1 MALSKSVMLMLK
13 FDPVSRDRR
22 FYDQYEYGICVALE
36 EAGCLR
42 TRTLEG
48 VLEAI
53 RHRNY
58 ARSRYG
64 VKEQITKEQKEN
76 IMAMFSEL
84 EPVRD
89 QLKIVIS
96 FGIMYIYGNDAS
108 VLKKLADLPYVNFCS
123 AVQAV
128 VDRPRDVILK
138 TNPKFKYRS
147 YFKEKVLEEHER
159 DRLMNFLESR
169 RDVFGFTNTL
179 KQTLNR
185 YRVHWLPRHL
195 YIEHNDPKDITM
207 FSLVMPG
214 LIRKTVS
221 VQAK

>member
-1 MALSKSVMLMLK
+1 MLK
-13 FDPVSRDRR
+13 FDPVGRDRR
-22 FYDQYEYGICVALE
+22 FYDQYEYGICISLE

-42 TRTLEG
+42 HKTLDG

-53 RHRNY
+53 RYRNY

-64 VKEQITKEQKEN
+64 TKDHITNEQKEN
-76 IMAMFSEL
+76 LLAMFSEL
-84 EPVRD
+84 NPVRD

-96 FGIMYIYGNDAS
+96 FGIMYIYSNNIP
-108 VLKKLADLPYVNFCS
+108 VLQRLAGLQYVNFCN
-123 AVQAV
+123 AVQSV

-159 DRLMNFLESR
+159 DRMMNFLESR

-214 LIRKTVS
+214 IIRKTVS

>member
-1 MALSKSVMLMLK
+1 MLK
-13 FDPVSRDRR
+13 FDPVSRDRM
-22 FYDQYEYGICVALE
+22 FYDQYEYGICISLE

-42 TRTLEG
+42 AKTAEELISA
-48 VLEAI
+48 VQA
-53 RHRNY
+53 RNY
-58 ARSRYG
+58 ARHRYG
-64 VKEQITKEQKEN
+64 VKEQISNEQVADLT
-76 IMAMFSEL
+76 AMFGAL
-84 EPVRD
+84 EPFRD
-89 QLKIVIS
+89 QLKLVIS
-96 FGIMYIYGNDAS
+96 FNIMYIYSNNIPA
-108 VLKKLADLPYVNFCS
+108 LQRLAGLQYVNFCN

-169 RDVFGFTNTL
+169 RDVFGFTSTL
-179 KQTLNR
+179 KSTLNR

-207 FSLVMPG
+207 FSLVCPG
-214 LIRKTVS
+214 LIRKTFA